1 MRCACNSLARRR
13 FSISFLS
20 LDRSE
25 VGMGAVD
32 LDDVTGVE
40 DLGSEDDELDDEAGG
55 RDADG
60 RAGA

>member
-1 MRCACNSLARRR
+1 
-13 FSISFLS
+13 
-20 LDRSE
+20 
-25 VGMGAVD
+25 MGAVD